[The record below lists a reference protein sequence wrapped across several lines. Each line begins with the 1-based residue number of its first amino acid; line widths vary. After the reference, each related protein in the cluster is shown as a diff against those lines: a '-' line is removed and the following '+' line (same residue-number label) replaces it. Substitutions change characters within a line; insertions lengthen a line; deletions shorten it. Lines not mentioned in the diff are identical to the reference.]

1 MSQIL
6 CSTGALIGRPNNR
19 DYTLLKE
26 LAGKLECDGFEFM
39 MYESWYDQVDR
50 LVAALKEFSLHIPVM
65 HCEKHIGEA
74 ISAGGRENREEA
86 FRRYRINCDIAEK
99 LDAGKLVIHL
109 WDGITSDSHFEN
121 NLEAFGELRKIA
133 ESRGIDLLVENAISG
148 DISPI
153 LSGQS
158 EVQEDGILLKFSME
172 RVYEYRSTLN
182 GSILTIEWYRPEEL
196 FDFVVVLDPAGS
208 EEHAE
213 RNGDRNDQHKR
224 HRRQP
229 ECHGQLVPDQ
239 LRHRHH
245 LIHILG
251 ISVTVSEI
259 TLQYTARPAEIPDNR
274 RLVQTQ
280 LFPKLFLP
288 LGSRFRSQNGCHD
301 IPGNDLES
309 EESRHGN
316 QEQCH
321 NESQNFFY
329 NVFHAVLSSF
339 SSYFYFV

>member
-121 NLEAFGELRKIA
+121 NLEAFGELSKIA
-133 ESRGIDLLVENAISG
+133 ESRGIDLLVENVVCNCENPMKHWCELAERYPDVHFIFDTKMAAFHEQLDLLYCEEYAWLWRDG
-148 DISPI
+148 HIRHFHVNDYGGGYMEWAKLKTLPI
-153 LSGQS
+153 GAGHIDFA
-158 EVQEDGILLKFSME
+158 EF
-172 RVYEYRSTLN
+172 
-182 GSILTIEWYRPEEL
+182 
-196 FDFVVVLDPAGS
+196 FDFIRRTGYDDTFTVEATAFNS
-208 EEHAE
+208 E
-213 RNGDRNDQHKR
+213 
-224 HRRQP
+224 
-229 ECHGQLVPDQ
+229 
-239 LRHRHH
+239 
-245 LIHILG
+245 G
-251 ISVTVSEI
+251 IVDTEM
-259 TLQYTARPAEIPDNR
+259 LNR
-274 RLVQTQ
+274 CFQGIRGYL
-280 LFPKLFLP
+280 
-288 LGSRFRSQNGCHD
+288 
-301 IPGNDLES
+301 
-309 EESRHGN
+309 
-316 QEQCH
+316 
-321 NESQNFFY
+321 
-329 NVFHAVLSSF
+329 A
-339 SSYFYFV
+339 